1 MPLTVKHILEMPELK
16 GVMLIAGESGLTHR
30 VRSVNVMEAPDIA
43 QWLRGGEFLLSSG
56 YQFRD
61 SAEDFEEFIKTIHA
75 AGTAALGFKNRFLQ
89 EFPPGAK
96 DFADRLGLPILG
108 LPIELPYSDIIRIVI
123 MKTDEVENVR
133 FSESVLRSFS
143 EVLTEGGGA
152 AEVIRNLAFL
162 LNCGVC
168 FLGET
173 TRHCSPANVQAQEGR
188 ARLIKS
194 GLTGPPETLKKNPCQ
209 VRIER
214 EEFERL
220 RFPFSGKNF
229 VDECMS
235 ADETI
240 LLEKYPHERLS
251 LSHRSYGHFI
261 FENAPHG
268 DMWRVILEHA
278 KVAML
283 LALQKE
289 IATRQVEAR
298 YRNEFAQDL
307 LTGNIRNHEEVIN
320 RARSFGW
327 NLTGKL
333 RVVVFDID
341 NYKARLGQPLPKGSG
356 LHLEEV
362 KERIYVI
369 CKNEMRFVSQN
380 LPYLTM
386 SDFIAFI
393 VNTDKCQDFRTK
405 LEQCRQVVQEKTRTC
420 TGFTISVGVGN
431 EKNDFFGLSESYNE
445 ARRAIELMRPS
456 AGEGGFHLWDE
467 MGILTIIASVSNSEE
482 AKKFC
487 LSRLGGLAE
496 DESLLHTLEILV
508 KQNWNFKAAARH
520 LNIHYNT
527 IHYRYEK
534 ICELTG
540 LDLSTG
546 EKRLE
551 ATMAL
556 ELLHINPKLRE
567 NFAS

>member
-16 GVMLIAGESGLTHR
+16 GVMLIAGESGLNHR

-75 AGTAALGFKNRFLQ
+75 AGAAALGFKNRFLQ

-96 DFADRLGLPILG
+96 DLANRLGLPILG
-108 LPIELPYSDIIRIVI
+108 LPLELPYSDIIRIVI

-173 TRHCSPANVQAQEGR
+173 AKHCSP
-188 ARLIKS
+188 
-194 GLTGPPETLKKNPCQ
+194 
-209 VRIER
+209 
-214 EEFERL
+214 
-220 RFPFSGKNF
+220 FSEKNF
-229 VDECMS
+229 ADECLS
-235 ADETI
+235 ADEKT
-240 LLEKYPHERLS
+240 LLEKYPHENLL
-251 LSHRSYGHFI
+251 LSHCSYGYFV
-261 FENAPHG
+261 FENGPQD

-320 RARSFGW
+320 RAQFFGW
-327 NLTGKL
+327 NLTGRL

-356 LHLEEV
+356 LRLEEV
-362 KERIYVI
+362 KERIYAI

-393 VNTDKCQDFRTK
+393 VNTDKCRNFRTK
-405 LEQCRQVVQEKTRTC
+405 LDQRRKAAQEKIQAS
-420 TGFTISVGVGN
+420 TGFMVSVGVGN
-431 EKNDFFGLSESYNE
+431 EKHDFFGLSESYGE

-456 AGEGGFHLWDE
+456 TGEGGFHLWDE
-467 MGILTIIASVSNSEE
+467 MGILTVLASVSDSEE

-496 DESLLHTLEILV
+496 DESLLHTLKVLV
-508 KQNWNFKAAARH
+508 KQNWNFKAAARC

-540 LDLSTG
+540 LDLSVG
-546 EKRLE
+546 EKRME
-551 ATMAL
+551 AAMAL
-556 ELLHINPKLRE
+556 ELLHLNPRLKG
-567 NFAS
+567 

>member
-1 MPLTVKHILEMPELK
+1 MPLTVKHILEMPELT
-16 GVMLIAGESGLTHR
+16 GVVLIAGESGLINH

-61 SAEDFEEFIKTIHA
+61 SAGDLEEFIKTIHA
-75 AGTAALGFKNRFLQ
+75 AGVAALGFKNRFLQ
-89 EFPPGAK
+89 EFPSRAK
-96 DFADRLGLPILG
+96 DFANRLALPILG
-108 LPIELPYSDIIRIVI
+108 LPLELPYSDIIRIVI

-162 LNCGVC
+162 LQCGVC

-173 TRHCSPANVQAQEGR
+173 ARHCSH
-188 ARLIKS
+188 
-194 GLTGPPETLKKNPCQ
+194 
-209 VRIER
+209 
-214 EEFERL
+214 
-220 RFPFSGKNF
+220 FSEKAF
-229 VDECMS
+229 ADECLS
-235 ADETI
+235 ADEKI
-240 LLEKYPHERLS
+240 LLGKYPHERLL
-251 LSHRSYGHFI
+251 LSHRSYGYFI
-261 FENAPHG
+261 FENTLKDAL
-268 DMWRVILEHA
+268 WRVILEHA

-307 LTGNIRNHEEVIN
+307 LTGNIRHHEEVVN
-320 RARSFGW
+320 RAQSFGW
-327 NLTGKL
+327 NLAGKL

-341 NYKARLGQPLPKGSG
+341 NYKARLGQALPKESAFS
-356 LHLEEV
+356 LEEMR
-362 KERIYVI
+362 ERIYTI
-369 CKNEMRFVSQN
+369 CKNEMQFVFKN

-393 VNTDKCQDFRTK
+393 VNTENCLNFKVKMER
-405 LEQCRQVVQEKTRTC
+405 CRKAVQEKTRDS
-420 TGFTISVGVGN
+420 TGFTVSVGVGN
-431 EKNDFFGLSESYNE
+431 EKRDFLGLSESYDE
-445 ARRAIELMRPS
+445 ARRAIEMMRPS
-456 AGEGGFHLWDE
+456 VNGGGFYLWDE
-467 MGILTIIASVSNSEE
+467 MGVLTVLASVSGSEE
-482 AKKFC
+482 ARKFC
-487 LSRLGGLAE
+487 LSRLGALVG
-496 DESLLHTLEILV
+496 DESLLRTLKILV
-508 KQNWNFKAAARH
+508 NQNWNFKAAARC
-520 LNIHYNT
+520 LKIHYNT

-551 ATMAL
+551 MGVAL
-556 ELLHINPKLRE
+556 KLLHLNPRLSTVHEPMPATETKIMRG
-567 NFAS
+567 